1 MTAHGPSP
9 KETAT
14 QGSILNPPPS
24 AQTARFPTEFEQRV
38 LLTVDTEEEFDWNAP
53 FRRTGFG
60 LEHTRE
66 LARFQGFCEEIGA
79 RPVYLVDWPI
89 TEAPHAIEVI
99 ADAVSRGAA
108 ELGMQLHSWV
118 NPPFDEELSE
128 RNSFAGNLPPD
139 LEAAKFHALRDRIE
153 AVFGAQPQIYRAGR
167 YGAGPN
173 TARMLSEAGVAID
186 TSVRPLF
193 DYSAQGGPDYSAHP
207 AQPYWTGEKRDV
219 LELPITS
226 VFWGVLRQQ
235 GSLLHR
241 LQRHIPTFFAAFSRF
256 RLLERIALTPEG
268 VTIDE
273 AIRGIDIALDEGL
286 PVLVLSFHSPS
297 LAPGFTPYAPD
308 QEGVEAIYAWL
319 RAIYAYLDQRGVA
332 STTIDEI
339 LEATDRGR

>member
-128 RNSFAGNLPPD
+128 RNSFAENRFDPVSQGVKLGG
-139 LEAAKFHALRDRIE
+139 LKIGREI
-153 AVFGAQPQIYRAGR
+153 AG
-167 YGAGPN
+167 
-173 TARMLSEAGVAID
+173 
-186 TSVRPLF
+186 
-193 DYSAQGGPDYSAHP
+193 
-207 AQPYWTGEKRDV
+207 
-219 LELPITS
+219 
-226 VFWGVLRQQ
+226 
-235 GSLLHR
+235 
-241 LQRHIPTFFAAFSRF
+241 
-256 RLLERIALTPEG
+256 
-268 VTIDE
+268 
-273 AIRGIDIALDEGL
+273 EGL
-286 PVLVLSFHSPS
+286 
-297 LAPGFTPYAPD
+297 
-308 QEGVEAIYAWL
+308 
-319 RAIYAYLDQRGVA
+319 
-332 STTIDEI
+332 
-339 LEATDRGR
+339 